1 MVKRRVVIYA
11 AVLFLMTGCDGQD
24 ASRQRVTMIREESE
38 LSMQPITETD
48 GETESEQTVD
58 PEPETVESAAALP
71 ESVVRESSL
80 ETETAEAKGQTEG
93 APVISI
99 NTTKK
104 AAVSEVE
111 KLGYGQIEKEHAKE
125 GTCPMMSERGL
136 EWPRTRIQDTFYT
149 DVQEICEEVFGEY
162 MSPLQGLTGIL
173 ISYGKQYRTDRET
186 AVIGP
191 DRAEFYLFLQDAVAL
206 AVIEDKG
213 DSYRTTFRI
222 LKEEEAKGIRVL
234 QIPPLGGI
242 GIAGTAHRPESPN
255 YDTHTMVT
263 YEGETEYTKADIQF
277 VFNEYVQTIAEISF
291 GNYVESLQGL
301 YALTEQE
308 GYGHTWD
315 FSVEDKI
322 SPWIEEALG
331 HEEEHE
337 TTLAEKDYCEFTL
350 LLGGLDRARVTI
362 KREGSQYTTTFRF
375 LKDGE
380 CETTPHGG

>member
-1 MVKRRVVIYA
+1 MDKRKVMIYA
-11 AVLFLMTGCDGQD
+11 AVLFLMTGCDSQD
-24 ASRQRVTMIREESE
+24 ASGQMATVIREESE
-38 LSMQPITETD
+38 LLTQPITETA
-48 GETESEQTVD
+48 GETESEQTAGT
-58 PEPETVESAAALP
+58 EPETVAQAAVLP
-71 ESVVRESSL
+71 ESVIRESAL
-80 ETETAEAKGQTEG
+80 ETEAEGAKEQTGG

-104 AAVSEVE
+104 AAVSELD
-111 KLGYGQIEKEHAKE
+111 KLGYGEIEKEHAKE
-125 GTCPMMSERGL
+125 GTCLMMSERGL

-222 LKEEEAKGIRVL
+222 LKEEEAKGIRIL

-242 GIAGTAHRPESPN
+242 GIAGTAHRPKSPN

-263 YEGETEYTKADIQF
+263 YEGEAEYTKADIQF
-277 VFNEYVQTIAEISF
+277 LFNEYVQTIAEISF

-308 GYGHTWD
+308 GYGHTWG
-315 FSVEDKI
+315 FSVDDVI
-322 SPWIEEALG
+322 LPWLEEALG

-350 LLGGLDRARVTI
+350 WLGGLDRARVTI
-362 KREGSQYTTTFRF
+362 KKERGQYTTTFRF
-375 LKDGE
+375 LKEGE